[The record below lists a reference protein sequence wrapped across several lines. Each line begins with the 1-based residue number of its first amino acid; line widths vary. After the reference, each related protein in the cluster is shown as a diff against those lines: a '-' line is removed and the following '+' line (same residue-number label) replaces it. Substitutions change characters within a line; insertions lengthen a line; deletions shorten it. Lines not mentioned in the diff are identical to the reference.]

1 MLHGHGDNGYLYP
14 QDIRA
19 DFSTNVWYGGEPVGL
34 KEHLFGQ
41 WERINR
47 YPQVLAESLGRRIAT
62 HHGLPPENILV
73 CSGATEG
80 IYLAAQALKPAKTGS
95 GAEIPTTAIVVPAFA
110 EYEDACRVNGHDLRF
125 IGWDAL
131 AGTNNDRL
139 AGTDKDRLAG
149 AVLPGM
155 LWIGQPNNPT
165 GEIFPQLESLIRQNP
180 ETLFVVDEAFVEFTS
195 PSSSLISSGLPNLV
209 VLRSLTKAFAIPGL
223 RLGYIAAPEAIIRRL
238 KAFKQPWTVNAMAA
252 EAGNYIFDNY
262 TALPIDRLL
271 KDKAAFVRD
280 LEDLGIT
287 VYPGS
292 THFFLCE
299 TPKGTAAELQRYL
312 LDHHRLLI
320 RDAGNFRGLG
330 DRHFRLATL
339 EPGKNQLLTKAVKEW
354 QAS

>member
-19 DFSTNVWYGGEPVGL
+19 DFSTNVWYGGEPAGL
-34 KEHLFGQ
+34 KEHLFAHWG
-41 WERINR
+41 RINR
-47 YPQVLAESLGRRIAT
+47 YPQVLAESLGRRIAA

-80 IYLAAQALKPAKTGS
+80 IYLAAQALRPAT
-95 GAEIPTTAIVVPAFA
+95 TTAIVIPAFA

-125 IGWDAL
+125 IRWEAL
-131 AGTNNDRL
+131 AGTDND
-139 AGTDKDRLAG
+139 GLAG
-149 AVLPGM
+149 AALPGM

-195 PSSSLISSGLPNLV
+195 PPSSLISSGLPNLV

-238 KAFKQPWTVNAMAA
+238 KAIKQPWTVNAMAA

-271 KDKAAFVRD
+271 KDKAAFIRD
-280 LEDLGIT
+280 LEDSGIT

-330 DRHFRLATL
+330 ERHFRLATL
-339 EPGKNQLLTKAVKEW
+339 EPHKNQLLIKAVKEW